1 MVMTKART
9 ITGKIEKAGNAGKAE
24 NSPRMFMLFLLPMFS
39 FYIFPEPNQN
49 VTAFFW
55 VIGIMH
61 TFLATAYLIGE
72 SSILHLAAGTQK

>member
-1 MVMTKART
+1 MYLSDDTKVLPFSC
-9 ITGKIEKAGNAGKAE
+9 G
-24 NSPRMFMLFLLPMFS
+24 LFPKS
-39 FYIFPEPNQN
+39 IQNPEEPKG
-49 VTAFFW
+49 